1 MCSELHNSH
10 YSRLFSRGGREI
22 STHNKPDIH
31 LAAQQWMDVFASI
44 WTQNERRGGSLTR
57 PEARRVK
64 SYFKVRFLSVMVPFK
79 GAGSI
84 TVWGCCVWRASVVLL
99 VALSNIL
106 SLFLEQN
113 SGSARTLR
121 LCSAAAWQEND
132 HTAGRAGVI

>member
-1 MCSELHNSH
+1 MSYTTVTTAGC
-10 YSRLFSRGGREI
+10 SRGEGERSALTINQIFTSLPNNE
-22 STHNKPDIH
+22 
-31 LAAQQWMDVFASI
+31 WMYLPPF
-44 WTQNERRGGSLTR
+44 ERRMKGGGGSLTR
-57 PEARRVK
+57 LEARRVK

-106 SLFLEQN
+106 SLFLVQN